1 MDLTFQSEYN
11 EDRSARVIGRAW
23 TIRTRGAIILS
34 WCMGIAGLIWLFGHV
49 MDVNPK
55 GDLFWCFFLLFYSFF
70 AGLWRR
76 LVVRWYRK
84 AWRTQ
89 MGSAKVV
96 NLHLTDD
103 FYECSFG
110 ESLSKMPW
118 RTVATSYLFMD
129 DAVVLFLHKS
139 PRLVVDG
146 ADLRAG
152 NVNRAEFE
160 AVLRNAGMKSIYELR
175 TRKVGIFLS
184 WLFGLLIILS
194 AVPRVCSAISTRVL
208 DIRTT
213 QVQARLFREVHG
225 TMTNCPYVVEASWP
239 FRLVSSFLKTTE
251 PDECLYIFDDEEEED
266 KVGIFARYGKRSY
279 EAYFP
284 CGCACEQLSGSFDH
298 IKELHKPTVFL
309 EAEKEKWLEK
319 VRPIAKDLYVPEDE
333 EDGEACEESVLTS
346 TVDAKTIEERTV
358 AVVKAMKQLHV
369 REFEAKAGEEI
380 AQVVARLHELAK
392 PGLPGLPSE
401 RSGISILLKS
411 LAQERERAE
420 VLRKGFRV
428 EDVSFYDVVGAFCAV
443 ADYEFKVD
451 GGYLRIAP
459 TGTGFPDIDRACL

>member
-1 MDLTFQSEYN
+1 MDLAFQAEYN
-11 EDRSARVIGRAW
+11 EQRSARVIGRALAV
-23 TIRTRGAIILS
+23 RTRGATILS

-49 MDVNPK
+49 MDVDPE
-55 GDLFWCFFLLFYSFF
+55 GTLFWCFFLLFYSFF

-239 FRLVSSFLKTTE
+239 FRLVSSFLKTAE

-266 KVGIFARYGKRSY
+266 KVGIFARYGERSY

-284 CGCACEQLSGSFDH
+284 CGCACEQLSGYFDH
-298 IKELHKPTVFL
+298 IKELHKPTVFF
-309 EAEKEKWLEK
+309 ESEKEKWLEK
-319 VRPIAKDLYVPEDE
+319 VRPIAKSLYESEDE
-333 EDGEACEESVLTS
+333 DEDDGDENGPTS
-346 TVDAKTIEERTV
+346 SVDAKIEEELCGHSPITDEERKLLHRMQEMRLPQISFRPPATLKD
-358 AVVKAMKQLHV
+358 AVDFLMVSSHPGG
-369 REFEAKAGEEI
+369 EPEAKIEI
-380 AQVVARLHELAK
+380 VIQPAQSGAASPV
-392 PGLPGLPSE
+392 LPEMSA
-401 RSGISILLKS
+401 SDI
-411 LAQERERAE
+411 
-420 VLRKGFRV
+420 
-428 EDVSFYDVVGAFCAV
+428 SFYEMAKLVSECVGYKMEIRGNKIYFR
-443 ADYEFKVD
+443 E
-451 GGYLRIAP
+451 I
-459 TGTGFPDIDRACL
+459 TGCELPPK